1 MADRIYT
8 WDVVMKCSSA
18 REPFAQDDDDGWAG
32 IVRHRGQGEIQQ
44 AAVEGSSCC
53 VHWHIASD
61 ALGADWL
68 ALARSA
74 PKPFLH
80 VFLTISGERPTENAL
95 SDSDVCMVFLL
106 DVTKK
111 GADELLARSLHAEA
125 HISGTLVYNL
135 LTNKMLIDV
144 FVQQQG

>member
-1 MADRIYT
+1 MN
-8 WDVVMKCSSA
+8 
-18 REPFAQDDDDGWAG
+18 
-32 IVRHRGQGEIQQ
+32 
-44 AAVEGSSCC
+44 
-53 VHWHIASD
+53 WHIASD
-61 ALGADWL
+61 TLGADWL

-144 FVQQQG
+144 FVQQQQG